1 MNRLHASALMASLF
15 LAPLPLLAQDTG
27 SHPRLMRG
35 DVSGTVGWVS
45 TNKGDLA
52 YDHYNDW
59 RSQAGFSLGAG
70 WYWTD
75 HHQTRV
81 EVAGTTETTV
91 YSAVPSPFA
100 GGQSIIPVRRSFE
113 SRRISVTQH
122 YQFRR
127 NEWVHPFVG
136 AGVDF
141 VRERVSGKDD
151 PVFSYDPITRQ
162 SRLVRDAV
170 EHAARDENTARG
182 VLTAGVKAY
191 LSRKVF
197 AVTDLRVS
205 IGGRR
210 TEDVQWRFGLGADF

>member
-1 MNRLHASALMASLF
+1 MKRLHACAVTTLLVLTPS
-15 LAPLPLLAQDTG
+15 PLLAQDAG

-35 DVSGTVGWVS
+35 DVSGTVAWVS
-45 TNKGDLA
+45 TNTKELA
-52 YDHYNDW
+52 YDQYNDW

-81 EVAGTTETTV
+81 EASGTTETTV
-91 YSAVPSPFA
+91 YSAIPPPFG
-100 GGQSIIPVRRSFE
+100 GGQPFIPVRRSFE

-141 VRERVSGKDD
+141 VRERVSGQDD
-151 PVFSYDPITRQ
+151 PVFAYDPITRQ

-170 EHAARDENTARG
+170 EHVAHDENTARG

-205 IGGRR
+205 IGSRR

>member
-1 MNRLHASALMASLF
+1 MNRPQACALMALLVF
-15 LAPLPLLAQDTG
+15 APSPLLAQDAA

-45 TNKGDLA
+45 TNKGDLTF
-52 YDHYNDW
+52 DQYNDW

-81 EVAGTTETTV
+81 ETSGTTETTV
-91 YSAVPSPFA
+91 YSAVPAPFV
-100 GGQSIIPVRRSFE
+100 GGQSFIPVRRTFASH
-113 SRRISVTQH
+113 RISITQH

-127 NEWVHPFVG
+127 NEWVHPFLG

-162 SRLVRDAV
+162 TRLVRDAV
-170 EHAARDENTARG
+170 EHTAHDEYTARG
-182 VLTAGVKAY
+182 VLTAGMKAY
-191 LSRKVF
+191 MSRKVF

-205 IGGRR
+205 IGSRR

>member
-1 MNRLHASALMASLF
+1 MKRLHAGALTTLLILTPS
-15 LAPLPLLAQDTG
+15 PLLAQDAG

-35 DVSGTVGWVS
+35 DVSGTVAWVS
-45 TNKGDLA
+45 TNTEELA
-52 YDHYNDW
+52 YDQYHDW
-59 RSQAGFSLGAG
+59 RSQAGFGLGAG

-81 EVAGTTETTV
+81 EASGTTETTV
-91 YSAVPSPFA
+91 YSAISAPFG
-100 GGQSIIPVRRSFE
+100 GGQPFIPVRRSFE

-127 NEWVHPFVG
+127 NEWVHPVVG

-141 VRERVSGKDD
+141 VRERVSGQDD
-151 PVFSYDPITRQ
+151 PVFAYDPITRQ

-170 EHAARDENTARG
+170 EHAPHDENTARG

-191 LSRKVF
+191 LARKVF

-205 IGGRR
+205 IGRRR

>member
-1 MNRLHASALMASLF
+1 MNRLRRFALMTMLV
-15 LAPLPLLAQDTG
+15 LAPSRLLAQDTG

-35 DVSGTVGWVS
+35 DVSGTVAWVS
-45 TNKGDLA
+45 TNKGDEA

-59 RSQAGFSLGAG
+59 RSQAAFSLGAG

-91 YSAVPSPFA
+91 YSAVPAPFP
-100 GGQSIIPVRRSFE
+100 GQPFIPVRRSFE

-151 PVFSYDPITRQ
+151 PVFVYDPITRQ

-170 EHAARDENTARG
+170 DHLAHDENTARG
-182 VLTAGVKAY
+182 VLTGGVKAY

-205 IGGRR
+205 IGSRR

>member
-1 MNRLHASALMASLF
+1 MKRLHACAVTTLLVLTPS
-15 LAPLPLLAQDTG
+15 PLLAQDAG

-35 DVSGTVGWVS
+35 DVSGTVAWVS
-45 TNKGDLA
+45 TNTKELA
-52 YDHYNDW
+52 DDQYNDW

-81 EVAGTTETTV
+81 EASGTTETTV
-91 YSAVPSPFA
+91 YSAIPPPFG
-100 GGQSIIPVRRSFE
+100 GGQPFIPVRRSFE

-151 PVFSYDPITRQ
+151 PVFAYDPITRQ

-170 EHAARDENTARG
+170 EYVAHDENTARG

-205 IGGRR
+205 IGSRR

>member
-1 MNRLHASALMASLF
+1 MNRLHALMTLLVLTPS
-15 LAPLPLLAQDTG
+15 PLLAQDTG

-35 DVSGTVGWVS
+35 DVSGTVAWVS
-45 TNKGDLA
+45 TNTKELA
-52 YDHYNDW
+52 YDQYNDW

-81 EVAGTTETTV
+81 EASGTTETTV
-91 YSAVPSPFA
+91 YSAVPASFG
-100 GGQSIIPVRRSFE
+100 GGQPFIPVRRSFE
-113 SRRISVTQH
+113 SRRISVTQQ

-151 PVFSYDPITRQ
+151 PVFAYDPITRQ

-170 EHAARDENTARG
+170 EHAAHDEHTARG

-191 LSRKVF
+191 LARKVF

-205 IGGRR
+205 IGRRR

>member
-1 MNRLHASALMASLF
+1 MALLAAAPSPLF
-15 LAPLPLLAQDTG
+15 AQDTG
-27 SHPRLMRG
+27 SPPRLMRG

-45 TNKGDLA
+45 TNKGDLT
-52 YDHYNDW
+52 YDAYNDW
-59 RSQAGFSLGAG
+59 QSQAAFSIGAG

-81 EVAGTTETTV
+81 EASGTTETTV
-91 YSAVPSPFA
+91 YSAFPATFPGVQTFY
-100 GGQSIIPVRRSFE
+100 PVRRTFA
-113 SRRISVTQH
+113 SRRLSITQH

-127 NEWVHPFVG
+127 NEWVHPFLG

-141 VRERVSGKDD
+141 VRERVSRKDD
-151 PVFSYDPITRQ
+151 PVFAYDPITRQ

-170 EHAARDENTARG
+170 QHGPEDEDTARG

-191 LSRKVF
+191 MSRKVF
-197 AVTDLRVS
+197 ALTDLRVS
-205 IGGRR
+205 IGSRR

>member
-1 MNRLHASALMASLF
+1 MKRLHACAVTTLLVLTPAQ
-15 LAPLPLLAQDTG
+15 LLAQDAG

-35 DVSGTVGWVS
+35 DVSGTVAWVS
-45 TNKGDLA
+45 TNTKELA
-52 YDHYNDW
+52 YDQYNDW

-81 EVAGTTETTV
+81 EASGTTETTV
-91 YSAVPSPFA
+91 YSAIPPPFG
-100 GGQSIIPVRRSFE
+100 GGQPFMPVRRSFE

-141 VRERVSGKDD
+141 VRERVSGQDD
-151 PVFSYDPITRQ
+151 PVFAYDPITRQ

-170 EHAARDENTARG
+170 EHAAHDENTARG

-191 LSRKVF
+191 LARKVF

-205 IGGRR
+205 IGRRR